1 LHYHYS
7 LFQPLLILYNP
18 AMGKYSSSP
27 IWADIIPTPLDEGP
41 GPGPA
46 LATIAYP
53 EKYSEAMSYLRSVM
67 AQNEYSDRCLALT
80 EDIISMNPAHY
91 TVWLYRG
98 KILQELNKDVY
109 AELRW
114 LEGISFKHLKNYQI
128 WHHRQVLMSTLSSVP
143 PNEIPFL
150 TSILALDTKNYHVWS
165 YRQWLC
171 MHFASSMLSSPA
183 ELAAT
188 EALIVEDVRNNSAW
202 NHRYFLCFGADELRR
217 GKEEA
222 RKVVD
227 EELIDREVEYTKAK
241 IRLAPQNQSPWNY
254 LKGVLKRGGRS
265 LVEEQEFAAGFVGDV
280 NGEEVRSS
288 HAVDWVAECFA
299 EQGESEK
306 AKECLE
312 ALGRKWDPVR
322 KNYWDYRA
330 KQLDSAVAAGGMR
343 AG

>member
-1 LHYHYS
+1 
-7 LFQPLLILYNP
+7 
-18 AMGKYSSSP
+18 MGKYASSP
-27 IWADIIPTPLDEGP
+27 IWADITPIPLDEGP

-53 EKYSEAMSYLRSVM
+53 EKYSEAMSYLRAVM
-67 AQNEYSDRCLALT
+67 SQNEYSDRCLDLT
-80 EDIISMNPAHY
+80 EDIIAMNPAHY

-98 KILQELNKDVY
+98 KILAALQKDVY

-114 LEGISFKHLKNYQI
+114 LEGVSFKHLKNYQI
-128 WHHRQVLMSTLSSVP
+128 WHHRQVLVSSLPAAP
-143 PNEIPFL
+143 PGESPFL
-150 TSILALDTKNYHVWS
+150 TRILALDAKNYHVWA

-171 MHFASSMLSSPA
+171 MHFASSMLASSA

-188 EALIVEDVRNNSAW
+188 EAFIREDVRNNSAW
-202 NHRYFLCFGADELRR
+202 NHRYFLCFGADELRL

-222 RKVVD
+222 SKVAD

-265 LVEEQEFAAGFVGDV
+265 VTEEQEFAAGFVGDV

-288 HAVDWVAECFA
+288 HAVDWLAVCFA
-299 EQGESEK
+299 EQGQREQ
-306 AKECLE
+306 ARECLE
-312 ALGRKWDPVR
+312 ALGRKWDPIR

-330 KQLDSAVAAGGMR
+330 KGLDSVVETGAR
-343 AG
+343 